1 MASKSVE
8 IRHTF
13 KKKAISF
20 ITKNVTKLRLISANL
35 LASLQHV
42 VHQAEINFTEM
53 HHISNYPHFELE
65 SLYYGR
71 FQLV

>member
-13 KKKAISF
+13 KEKAISF
-20 ITKNVTKLRLISANL
+20 VMKNVTKLGLTSANL

-42 VHQAEINFTEM
+42 VHSGRNK
-53 HHISNYPHFELE
+53 
-65 SLYYGR
+65 LY
-71 FQLV
+71 